1 VADQLFAD
9 ALAASP
15 RVPPKT
21 RLGQALGYLLG
32 QKPSLLR
39 CLTEPRARIEN
50 NLVEQSIRPLKLG
63 AKNWGHIGHP
73 QAGPR
78 LASLFSLVENCR
90 QEGIDPETYLVDLIA
105 RLPDHPM
112 KRIAELLPRA
122 WKAARDPS
130 PVAVA

>member
-1 VADQLFAD
+1 
-9 ALAASP
+9 
-15 RVPPKT
+15 
-21 RLGQALGYLLG
+21 
-32 QKPSLLR
+32 
-39 CLTEPRARIEN
+39 
-50 NLVEQSIRPLKLG
+50 
-63 AKNWGHIGHP
+63 
-73 QAGPR
+73 